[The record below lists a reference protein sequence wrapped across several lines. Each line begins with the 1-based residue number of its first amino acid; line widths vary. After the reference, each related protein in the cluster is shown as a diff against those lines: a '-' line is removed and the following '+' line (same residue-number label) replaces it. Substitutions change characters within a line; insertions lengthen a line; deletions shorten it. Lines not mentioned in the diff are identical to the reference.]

1 MKIFTWSIKA
11 FIAYSL
17 MLSNSINLCAQIDDI
32 NTVYKDLEVVKF
44 YSVSM
49 SSSRDG
55 GRNTYTVNNKK
66 VSKSIYD
73 KYHDTWED
81 MSTCCPC
88 ILKSYDE
95 NDVLLSEA
103 VSCTDCGVGYYKEFY
118 PNGKLKL
125 KGQFK
130 ENPTD
135 DWNDIYKRGYCS
147 VMDGKWLFYNVGG
160 EVEYIEIW
168 DGGEFIKQV
177 PESGKAEI
185 WKVELLL
192 NGMVVDTQKVALNEF
207 HKLEVLPFYKNS
219 TESAELEI
227 KLRVIGRKF
236 IEKEVM
242 LHEFK
247 NINIHDLIEKA
258 AISEIEK
265 NIVQIGIYKGRRNIW
280 NFPVSLEE

>member
-1 MKIFTWSIKA
+1 MKTFWGIRV
-11 FIAYSL
+11 FIICSL
-17 MLSNSINLCAQIDDI
+17 MFSNLTNLCAQIDDV

-55 GRNTYTVNNKK
+55 GRSTYTVNNKR
-66 VSKSIYD
+66 VSKSVYD
-73 KYHDTWED
+73 KYHDTWDD
-81 MSTCCPC
+81 MSSCCPC

-103 VSCTDCGVGYYKEFY
+103 VSCTDCAVGYYKEFY
-118 PNGKLKL
+118 PNGRLKL
-125 KGQFK
+125 QGQFK

-135 DWNDIYKRGYCS
+135 DWDDIYRRGYCS
-147 VMDGKWLFYNVGG
+147 VMDGKWFFYNGRG
-160 EVEYIEIW
+160 EIDYIELW
-168 DGGEFIKQV
+168 DEGEFIKQT

-192 NGMVVDTQKVALNEF
+192 NGIVVDTQKVALNKF
-207 HKLEVLPFYKNS
+207 HELEVSPLYKNS
-219 TESAELEI
+219 NENSDLKI
-227 KLRVIGRKF
+227 KLRVVGRKF

-247 NINIHDLIEKA
+247 NINIYNLIEKA
-258 AISEIEK
+258 AVSEIEK
-265 NIVQIGIYKGRRNIW
+265 NAVRIDVYNGEKNIW
-280 NFPVSLEE
+280 NFPVSLKE